1 MKEVSDIAR
10 RLADRIDEQAVPD
23 RTLGIVML
31 ILLLGTR
38 VIASC
43 PKDQE
48 QFAWGVF
55 KAMGD

>member
-1 MKEVSDIAR
+1 M
-10 RLADRIDEQAVPD
+10 ADRIDAQAVPD

-38 VIASC
+38 VMASC